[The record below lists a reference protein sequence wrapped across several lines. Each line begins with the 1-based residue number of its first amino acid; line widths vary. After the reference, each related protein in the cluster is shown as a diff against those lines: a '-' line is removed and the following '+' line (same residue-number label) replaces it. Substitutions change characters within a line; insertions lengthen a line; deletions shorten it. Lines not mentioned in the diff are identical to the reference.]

1 MCTTAKVSNVSIYR
15 MYERI
20 WQNAAPCGA
29 AFWVVNADGPLSVQ
43 IQYSKVQMPRIRAS
57 RLCLEF
63 ILLLTHLSCAELI
76 SWIAVHECSD
86 WSHHRILKML
96 CDLCSHTGYFFS
108 PFRAGETLP
117 LATSNQI
124 MLRFNAKNG
133 PSARGFHFVY
143 QGRCTHTTNNYR
155 PSAWVNMMV
164 SIVFQLGECHL
175 HRRSEPCLLPSPRT
189 IYQHYN

>member
-108 PFRAGETLP
+108 PFSCRWDLAIGDLQPDHVEIQCKEWSLSERLP
-117 LATSNQI
+117 LCLPRQVYTHHKQLQTISLSQHD
-124 MLRFNAKNG
+124 
-133 PSARGFHFVY
+133 GFHCF
-143 QGRCTHTTNNYR
+143 
-155 PSAWVNMMV
+155 P
-164 SIVFQLGECHL
+164 I
-175 HRRSEPCLLPSPRT
+175 RRMSSPPKKWTLLTPIP
-189 IYQHYN
+189 